1 MHKFLK
7 NIGLAG
13 LMTGICLSS
22 FACEDEFVDEAG
34 TPEIYELVEMIYSG
48 NTERGVEKG
57 MNGMSKCSEM
67 TDLLTSSPVKQKKT
81 EACNEYTLALE
92 AIKVSDKAAAYKHL
106 AENQMNSGF
115 YTAAYI
121 LVSDIMD
128 EKIEY
133 CKGNDREITEAQNAY
148 KDVFEEDCG
157 SFWDDAKKVMEE
169 RLLVGIDMHD

>member
-1 MHKFLK
+1 
-7 NIGLAG
+7 
-13 LMTGICLSS
+13 
-22 FACEDEFVDEAG
+22 
-34 TPEIYELVEMIYSG
+34 MIYSG

-57 MNGMSKCSEM
+57 MSSMENCSEM
-67 TDLLTSSPVKQKKT
+67 TALLESFPVKQKKK
-81 EACNEYTLALE
+81 EACNEYTLAL
-92 AIKVSDKAAAYKHL
+92 ADAAKVSDKKAAAYKHL

-128 EKIEY
+128 EKIEC

-157 SFWDDAKKVMEE
+157 SFWEDANKVMEE

>member
-34 TPEIYELVEMIYSG
+34 MPEIYELVEIIYNG
-48 NTERGVEKG
+48 NTKLGVEKG
-57 MNGMSKCSEM
+57 ISSMEQCSEM
-67 TDLLTSSPVKQKKT
+67 TALLKGSAVKQQKEK
-81 EACNEYTLALE
+81 ACSEYTRALAE
-92 AIKVSDKAAAYKHL
+92 AAKVSDKSVAYKYL

-121 LVSDIMD
+121 LVSDIMN

-133 CKGNDREITEAQNAY
+133 CQGNEQQITAAQKAY
-148 KDVFEEDCG
+148 EDIFKTDCG
-157 SFWDDAKKVMEE
+157 SFWNDAKKVTDD
-169 RLLVGIDMHD
+169 RLLVGN